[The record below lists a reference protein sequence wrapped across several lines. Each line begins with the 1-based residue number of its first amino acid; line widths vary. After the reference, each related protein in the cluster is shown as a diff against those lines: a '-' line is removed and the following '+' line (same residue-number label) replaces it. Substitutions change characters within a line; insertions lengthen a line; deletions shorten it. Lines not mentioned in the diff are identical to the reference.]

1 MRSIVYMWKVRME
14 TARDREPSLN
24 SLVQNKMAEFEDEII
39 KRFEVCK
46 HLALRYIYELDNC
59 H

>member
-24 SLVQNKMAEFEDEII
+24 SLVQNKMAEVEDEII
-39 KRFEVCK
+39 KRYEVCK
-46 HLALRYIYELDNC
+46 HLALR
-59 H
+59 